1 MPVLEGCYNAHAR
14 TRGAKRGV
22 LVNTA
27 IPDIDL
33 FFTIF
38 IYAHCFLTPMIFCFN
53 ANPGMLM

>member
-14 TRGAKRGV
+14 TRGAKWGV

-38 IYAHCFLTPMIFCFN
+38 IYPHCFLTSMTFILTQILEC
-53 ANPGMLM
+53 